1 MQFKKTKKTKKPLT
15 FFLKTAYNNIAGSN
29 TLYTRVTEFA
39 FKRHVMSSGMGP
51 PLGGFLLFEVK
62 MNIFVYSDESGVFDK
77 HHNDLFVFGGLI
89 LLGSDSKEKWSRLY
103 SNAEKTIRRKRNY
116 NNNYELKATN
126 LLNQDKNKLYRSLNN
141 CHKFGVVIRQKSIMD
156 RIFISKKDKQ
166 RYLDYAYKIAVKRAF
181 ESLIKQKCINADDVE
196 RIYFYVDEHTTATN
210 GCYEL
215 REGLEQEFK
224 YGTYNAT
231 YSKFYPPI
239 FTNMKEVRLEFCNSA
254 SKLLVRAADIVANK
268 IFYIART
275 YSKFE
280 NEEDK
285 LLHIIYLP

>member
-1 MQFKKTKKTKKPLT
+1 
-15 FFLKTAYNNIAGSN
+15 
-29 TLYTRVTEFA
+29 
-39 FKRHVMSSGMGP
+39 MGP

-77 HHNDLFVFGGLI
+77 QHNDLFVFGGLI

-116 NNNYELKATN
+116 DKNYELKATN
-126 LLNQDKNKLYRSLNN
+126 ISNKDKSKLYRSLNN
-141 CHKFGVVIRQKSIMD
+141 CYKFGVVINQKAVLD
-156 RIFISKKDKQ
+156 RIFSSKKDKQ

-181 ESLIKQKCINADDVE
+181 ESLIKQKIINADDVE
-196 RIYFYVDEHTTATN
+196 RIFFYVDEHTTATN

-215 REGLEQEFK
+215 GEGLEQEFK

-231 YSKFYPPI
+231 YSIFYPPI
-239 FTNMKEVRLEFCNSA
+239 FPNMKEVHLEFCNSA

-268 IFYIART
+268 IYFLART
-275 YSKFE
+275 YG
-280 NEEDK
+280 NIVNDEDK
-285 LLHIIYLP
+285 LLHVIYLP